1 MPRVIIIISQL
12 DDSITL
18 RILFLICLLH
28 IFSDILR
35 KASEKALLLASPLL
49 RHIAWISLSSR
60 LAFLGAMVSCLL
72 CSLCLRASTMDLL
85 WHPHSPP
92 LSSFSPGQSR
102 RTSRPSQ
109 KGKQDFAWFRLLST
123 PVDMQICIGGRPLSM
138 NSGSGA
144 WSRRMERP
152 SLTNNNTIIHLCWA
166 VWAQLC
172 EA

>member
-72 CSLCLRASTMDLL
+72 CSLCLRASTMDPL

-92 LSSFSPGQSR
+92 SLLFLSRGKADAHLVPR
-102 RTSRPSQ
+102 RKANKTLLGFDSYPRRSTCR
-109 KGKQDFAWFRLLST
+109 FAL
-123 PVDMQICIGGRPLSM
+123 V
-138 NSGSGA
+138 GA
-144 WSRRMERP
+144 RCR
-152 SLTNNNTIIHLCWA
+152 
-166 VWAQLC
+166 
-172 EA
+172 